1 MSNNLVAKINEKKNA
16 LWELKANHLAE
27 EKEIYF
33 KRALVSIMHTEGLN
47 GLISTEKGASS
58 ILYCISQAL
67 QMGLQLGGHIPQAH
81 IVPYKD
87 KAELVPTAEGYKFI
101 ALCEPKII
109 KDFHVRSV
117 HENEKFEI
125 DYAEN
130 TVKHSYDGKKPKGQ
144 LVGVWARI
152 VDLRGNKIIEYMARH
167 EIEEIRNNHSKSYQA
182 YANKKIPKQ
191 LCAWETDFNQQAMK
205 TAVKRFL
212 KPFVSLK
219 EGLQMSLDLENEI
232 EIDDSITIP
241 IEPEQE
247 HQSEPEIEKRMG
259 SHLDNIIDAE
269 VPEVENEP
277 EPEPVTEDKKEKKEE
292 TKDGG
297 SKNKKEIF

>member
-1 MSNNLVAKINEKKNA
+1 MSNNLIVKLNEKKNA
-16 LWELKANHLAE
+16 LWELKANHLSE

-130 TVKHSYDGKKPKGQ
+130 TVQHSYDGKKPKGQ

-182 YANKKIPKQ
+182 YVAKKIPKQ

-219 EGLQMSLDLENEI
+219 EGLQMSMDLESEI
-232 EIDDSITIP
+232 EIDDSIP
-241 IEPEQE
+241 VPVEPGPEQ
-247 HQSEPEIEKRMG
+247 QPEPEIDKRMG
-259 SHLDNIIDAE
+259 SRLDNIIDAE
-269 VPEVENEP
+269 VAEVENEP
-277 EPEPVTEDKKEKKEE
+277 EPEPEQGPEEKKEE
-292 TKDGG
+292 PKKDK
-297 SKNKKEIF
+297 KNKGDVF